1 MSTAP
6 QRTANLYEV
15 HGHHLHV
22 TFSTNSIA
30 GQPQFFYHDAQQAL
44 SFQGDDIRSV
54 DTEIGT
60 LVTVT
65 IFKTIDSGS
74 TSFTLIVPRVNLDQA
89 ISVPIV
95 TEGITTLHRF
105 SIVPALNHG
114 QTELYTVVRLTGTA
128 SAVDFFSAK

>member
-1 MSTAP
+1 
-6 QRTANLYEV
+6 
-15 HGHHLHV
+15 
-22 TFSTNSIA
+22 
-30 GQPQFFYHDAQQAL
+30 
-44 SFQGDDIRSV
+44 V

-89 ISVPIV
+89 TSVPIF

-114 QTELYTVVRLTGTA
+114 QTELYTVVHLTGTA
-128 SAVDFFSAK
+128 SSVEF

>member
-6 QRTANLYEV
+6 QRTANLYQV
-15 HGHHLHV
+15 HGHHLQV
-22 TFSTNSIA
+22 TYSTSSIA
-30 GQPQFFYHDAQQAL
+30 GQPQFSYHDTQQSL
-44 SFQGDDIRSV
+44 SFEGDAIRSV

-74 TSFTLIVPRVNLDQA
+74 TSFTLIVPHVNLDRGS
-89 ISVPIV
+89 SVPIV

-114 QTELYTVVRLTGTA
+114 QTELYTVLRLTGTA
-128 SAVDFFSAK
+128 SAVDF

>member
-1 MSTAP
+1 
-6 QRTANLYEV
+6 
-15 HGHHLHV
+15 
-22 TFSTNSIA
+22 
-30 GQPQFFYHDAQQAL
+30 
-44 SFQGDDIRSV
+44 V

-60 LVTVT
+60 MVTVT

-74 TSFTLIVPRVNLDQA
+74 TSFTLIVPHVNLDQA
-89 ISVPIV
+89 TSVPIV

-128 SAVDFFSAK
+128 SAVEF